1 MSNQEKLKER
11 LELLKAEHRDLDDAI
26 SALAQRPM
34 PNMIQLARLKKKKL
48 QLRDDILRLESELLP
63 DIIA

>member
-1 MSNQEKLKER
+1 MSNQEKLVER

-26 SALAQRPM
+26 LALAQRPM
-34 PNMIQLARLKKKKL
+34 PDMIQLARLKKKKL
-48 QLRDDILRLESELLP
+48 QLRDDIIRIESELLP

>member
-1 MSNQEKLKER
+1 MSNQEKLRER

-26 SALAQRPM
+26 LALAQRAVPDM
-34 PNMIQLARLKKKKL
+34 LQLARLKKKKL
-48 QLRDDILRLESELLP
+48 NLRDEIIRLESELLP